1 MIYESYNRNISK
13 CCCILEVCYGGIVSV
28 CRLIA
33 PTLKPYLTYTII
45 IESSK
50 LNIPKLSKKQLS
62 LFDKISQF
70 RDEGLTY
77 KQISDKLNELGY
89 EPTRGKLGEFTP
101 QKVWSNYTKIKKN
114 QERKVE
120 VTSLEVDNVN
130 LVWE

>member
-1 MIYESYNRNISK
+1 MCGLFNPQK
-13 CCCILEVCYGGIVSV
+13 
-28 CRLIA
+28 
-33 PTLKPYLTYTII
+33 KPYLTYTII

-77 KQISDKLNELGY
+77 KQISDKLNKRGIP
-89 EPTRGKLGEFTP
+89 PTRGKVGEFTP

-114 QERKVE
+114 LDREDIYHPPDLDDVK
-120 VTSLEVDNVN
+120 LE
-130 LVWE
+130 WE

>member
-1 MIYESYNRNISK
+1 MYWGYFSEQKR
-13 CCCILEVCYGGIVSV
+13 
-28 CRLIA
+28 
-33 PTLKPYLTYTII
+33 PYLTYDII
-45 IESSK
+45 VECK
-50 LNIPKLSKKQLS
+50 NLNPVKLSKKQINLYS
-62 LFDKISQF
+62 KICKLKDK
-70 RDEGLTY
+70 GLTY

-89 EPTRGKLGEFTP
+89 EPTRGKVGEFTP

>member
-1 MIYESYNRNISK
+1 M
-13 CCCILEVCYGGIVSV
+13 GG
-28 CRLIA
+28 LFN
-33 PTLKPYLTYTII
+33 PHKKPYLTYTIL

-77 KQISDKLNELGY
+77 KQISDKLNKLGIP
-89 EPTRGKLGEFTP
+89 PTRGKVRDFTS

-114 QERKVE
+114 LDRESIYHPPNIKDVK
-120 VTSLEVDNVN
+120 LI
-130 LVWE
+130 WE